1 MRLTKIKFFNYRCF
15 GPEEQ
20 AITIDDL
27 TTFIGNN
34 SAGKTAAL
42 SALNCMFSESCPY
55 CGFLV
60 ERVFSDASGHKMIY
74 CKKCK
79 EEYPVNLG
87 YFRRMK
93 RRRQIKYQTRERQHR

>member
-1 MRLTKIKFFNYRCF
+1 MNQIRAYHQKTDIPPEVRRKLQISKLETENLTLREIR
-15 GPEEQ
+15 
-20 AITIDDL
+20 
-27 TTFIGNN
+27 
-34 SAGKTAAL
+34 
-42 SALNCMFSESCPY
+42 CPY

>member
-1 MRLTKIKFFNYRCF
+1 VNQIKTYYQKNNIS
-15 GPEEQ
+15 PEIKRKLQISKMEIATL
-20 AITIDDL
+20 AIREIR
-27 TTFIGNN
+27 
-34 SAGKTAAL
+34 
-42 SALNCMFSESCPY
+42 CPY

-93 RRRQIKYQTRERQHR
+93 RHRYFKYQTRERQHR

>member
-1 MRLTKIKFFNYRCF
+1 MNQVRAYHQKNEMS
-15 GPEEQ
+15 PEVRRK
-20 AITIDDL
+20 L
-27 TTFIGNN
+27 NN
-34 SAGKTAAL
+34 SRQETQAL
-42 SALNCMFSESCPY
+42 TLRDINCPY

-60 ERVFSDASGHKMIY
+60 ERVFSDITGHKMIY

-93 RRRQIKYQTRERQHR
+93 QWHTAIYQRRERQRR